1 MQDDTIEGATPGL
14 QRGREH
20 TGARDGW
27 HRRVLAGA
35 GTRAAGNA
43 VRRRDKAHV
52 GRSVAARQARIR
64 RPQPRMPSL
73 PSPLAP
79 LRACRIHP
87 GIVSHK
93 QCFLQKP

>member
-1 MQDDTIEGATPGL
+1 MG
-14 QRGREH
+14 
-20 TGARDGW
+20 
-27 HRRVLAGA
+27 AGA
-35 GTRAAGNA
+35 RAAGDA

-64 RPQPRMPSL
+64 RPQPRVPSL

-87 GIVSHK
+87 GRVIS
-93 QCFLQKP
+93 QAIFLAEARTRAVDE